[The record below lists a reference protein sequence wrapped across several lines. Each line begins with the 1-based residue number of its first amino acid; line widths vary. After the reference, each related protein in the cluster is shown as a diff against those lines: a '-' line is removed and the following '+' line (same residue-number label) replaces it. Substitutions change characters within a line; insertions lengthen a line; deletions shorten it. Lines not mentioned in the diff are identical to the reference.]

1 MTDGGDGGAPDD
13 ERRKGGRGDTDTRRG
28 PDERRAPCLRVPLER
43 GEDVRQR
50 LIESGALDRDL
61 EPFVAEGALVLPLA
75 DPDAVPGDVAVDGDG
90 NGEGAVGVERGE
102 AVFAVR
108 EGPESAADRLGY
120 DPTFDVVG
128 RTALVRDE
136 EDPEEVAEA
145 LLASDE
151 AVDGVYAVASPVE
164 GRERTRELE
173 HVGGEEGTEAVHREY
188 GHEFAVDLEDVY
200 FSPRLGTERDRVAS
214 QVDAEGGPRG
224 EGERVFDMFAGVGP
238 FAVPMASRG
247 ATVIACDVNPD
258 AVRYLRANA
267 ERNGVGERVH
277 PVLADARDVA
287 ACLGRAERWP
297 GESGGEDAPD
307 GGPPGVDRIV
317 MNLPHSADAFLDAAM
332 AAARDGCVV
341 HYYDIRHEDD
351 RFEGAEELVRETAEE
366 AGFDA
371 EVLERREV
379 RSYAPH
385 EVNVVLDV
393 RLNRR

>member
-1 MTDGGDGGAPDD
+1 MTDDDGGGDGAVDD
-13 ERRKGGRGDTDTRRG
+13 GLGEDGRGGSGERRG
-28 PDERRAPCLRVPLER
+28 PEERRAPCLRVPVEG
-43 GEDVRQR
+43 GEDARQR
-50 LIESGALDRDL
+50 LIDAGALDRDL
-61 EPFVAEGALVLPLA
+61 EPVVEDGALVLPLA
-75 DPDAVPGDVAVDGDG
+75 DPDAVPEDIAVDGDG
-90 NGEGAVGVERGE
+90 NGEGAAGVERGE

-136 EDPEEVAEA
+136 DDPEEVAEA

-151 AVDGVYAVASPVE
+151 AVDSVYAVASPVE
-164 GRERTRELE
+164 GRERTRELR
-173 HVGGEEGTEAVHREY
+173 HVGGEAGTEAVHREY
-188 GHEFAVDLEDVY
+188 GHEYAVDLEDVY

-214 QVDAEGGPRG
+214 QVEPDGGAAG
-224 EGERVFDMFAGVGP
+224 AGERVLDMFAGVGP
-238 FAVPMASRG
+238 FAVPMAARG

-258 AVRYLRANA
+258 AVRYLWDNA
-267 ERNGVGERVH
+267 ERQGVGDRVH

-287 ACLGRAERWP
+287 ECLGRR
-297 GESGGEDAPD
+297 DAPD
-307 GGPPGVDRIV
+307 GGPPGVDRVV

-351 RFEGAEELVRETAEE
+351 RFAGAEELVRAAAAE
-366 AGFDA
+366 AGFDV
-371 EVLERREV
+371 EIRERREV

-385 EVNVVLDV
+385 EVNVVLGV
-393 RLNRR
+393 RLTAVE